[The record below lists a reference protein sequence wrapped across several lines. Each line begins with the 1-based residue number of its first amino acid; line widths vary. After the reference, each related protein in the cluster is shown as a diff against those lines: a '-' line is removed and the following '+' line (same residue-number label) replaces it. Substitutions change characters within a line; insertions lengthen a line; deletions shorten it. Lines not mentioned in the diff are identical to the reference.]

1 MRPDQRD
8 SQRFQ
13 QAWSVAVERV
23 SSRAVA
29 TLLTE
34 AAGRR
39 EMTNIG
45 EVSSRRLEC
54 VV

>member
-8 SQRFQ
+8 SQAVQ
-13 QAWSVAVERV
+13 QTWSVPIERV

-29 TLLTE
+29 ILLTE

-39 EMTNIG
+39 EMTNIS
-45 EVSSRRLEC
+45 EVSSRRL
-54 VV
+54 